1 MSYFKNATVTAAELY
16 AAAREVCS
24 RLYVAHTGRMHD
36 LWTVRPYPGTAAISV
51 VDTGYMRHITLCMPA
66 IPMDARLS
74 RREADVLMAY
84 VTHELGH
91 ALFTDFTTWKAAV
104 SEGLHSL
111 VNGLEDVRIELRLAE
126 LPDTL
131 AGARDLLAQLT
142 EHCVIKALATGW
154 KPADPRS
161 FAFTVYQYGATHK
174 DVLAYAVPS
183 MPDFGAAC
191 PPEMVAFLDE
201 IMGRLKGCAHTGDV
215 LDLARWIKA
224 QMAAM
229 GAKPEGK
236 PEGDAEPQ
244 GDAGT
249 AAADAEPQGDAGTA
263 AAADAEPEGDA
274 EGDAEPEGDAEGD
287 AEPEGEKPGKPEGE
301 KAEGEK
307 GQKGGAGDWTDANFE
322 DQRDVEP
329 DLSDLGD
336 RICENMGRDAK
347 DVAAENA
354 DVLDYLNTPPSTPRA
369 KTRLGYG
376 SVELTSSVAA
386 AIGTPARLRRDI
398 TAAVRAVDL
407 VDVEHFQTRGRFDA
421 RAAVRVEAGA
431 VNVFRRRSETPG
443 QTAAVSFLIDLSSS
457 MAGLEITAAAAMAL
471 HMGDALRAA
480 AVPFEVLGFT
490 NSASGAT
497 HGLIV
502 AKAFGDVWAD
512 ARKDVAAMT
521 YAARG
526 GTAMLPGIKAAV
538 ARLAARPG
546 VTRRILL
553 VLCDGGDRFS
563 AGSNR
568 AAVRAARAQGVEVIG
583 IGLYCDASRCF
594 GPDYVQVN
602 STDELSASGLG
613 ALVRILQDRR
623 RMAA

>member
-1 MSYFKNATVTAAELY
+1 LQDT
-16 AAAREVCS
+16 
-24 RLYVAHTGRMHD
+24 
-36 LWTVRPYPGTAAISV
+36 WIVRPYPGTAAISV
-51 VDTGYMRHITLCMPA
+51 QDTGFSRVITLCMPA

-104 SEGLHSL
+104 SEGLHTL

-161 FAFTVYQYGATHK
+161 FAFTVYQYGATHR
-174 DVLAYAVPS
+174 DVLAYDVPS
-183 MPDFGAAC
+183 MPDFDAAC
-191 PPEMVAFLDE
+191 PPEMVTFLDE
-201 IMGRLKGCAHTGDV
+201 IMGRLKGCANTGDV
-215 LDLARWIKA
+215 LDLARWIKT
-224 QMAAM
+224 QMAAKSAKP
-229 GAKPEGK
+229 GKPEGK

-263 AAADAEPEGDA
+263 AAAAEPEGDA
-274 EGDAEPEGDAEGD
+274 EGDAEGEKA
-287 AEPEGEKPGKPEGE
+287 EGEKPGKPGE
-301 KAEGEK
+301 KAEGEPSK
-307 GQKGGAGDWTDANFE
+307 AGGAGDWTDADFE
-322 DQRDVEP
+322 DQRAVEP
-329 DLSDLGD
+329 DLTDLGD
-336 RICENMGRDAK
+336 RISDRMGRDAT

-354 DVLDYLNTPPSTPRA
+354 DVMDFLNTPPSTPRA

-376 SVELTSSVAA
+376 SAELAASVAA
-386 AIGTPARLRRDI
+386 TIGTPAKLRRDI

-431 VNVFRRRSETPG
+431 DNVFRRRSETPG

-457 MAGLEITAAAAMAL
+457 MSGPEINAAAAMAL

-490 NSASGAT
+490 NSAVGAT

-502 AKAFGDVWAD
+502 AKAFSDAWPD

-538 ARLAARPG
+538 ARLAARSG

-583 IGLYCDASRCF
+583 IGLYCDASRNF